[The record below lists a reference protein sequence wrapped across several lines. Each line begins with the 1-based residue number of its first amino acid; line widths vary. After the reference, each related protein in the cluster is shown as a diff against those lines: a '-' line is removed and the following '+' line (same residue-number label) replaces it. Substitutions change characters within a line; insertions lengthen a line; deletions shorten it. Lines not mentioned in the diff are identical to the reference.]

1 MPLMRGLLSLIEQQ
15 AERIKALALRYT
27 AAEERLAVYNSGGF
41 ADADALAAKMIEVM
55 DRATKAERE
64 LAEAHEAYGRA
75 FARAA
80 QAEARAEALAKLIAE
95 HNSSIEAACG
105 ANNEYNAKRNG
116 CDSYLP
122 RGRNCVDCPR
132 DYLIDAAIR
141 ALGEGK

>member
-64 LAEAHEAYGRA
+64 LAELQSATNILMVQPWAERDA
-75 FARAA
+75 
-80 QAEARAEALAKLIAE
+80 AEARAAALQASLLDAHATWHGCRLLKPERGLPAGRPCDDCIA
-95 HNSSIEAACG
+95 AT
-105 ANNEYNAKRNG
+105 
-116 CDSYLP
+116 
-122 RGRNCVDCPR
+122 
-132 DYLIDAAIR
+132 DAAIR
-141 ALGEGK
+141 AAGEGT